1 MASTVWKGYIT
12 FGLISIPIR
21 LFAAARSEHVS
32 FNQLHEV
39 CKTRIRQQ
47 LYCPTCDRVVERSEI
62 AKGYPVGKNRYVLVE
77 PEELR
82 KIAPASTDTMEILQF
97 VRLDEIDPLYF
108 DASYYAVPE
117 EPGRRAYQLLL
128 RTMEESGYAAIAK
141 IGMHQREYT
150 VVLRPRDRGLTL
162 HTIYYPE
169 EVREVP
175 GYGADT
181 GIDVRPQ
188 EMELARQLVNSLA
201 GPFDPSRFRDEY
213 QARVQALIEAK
224 REGRGVEEAPAARPA
239 PVIDL
244 MEALQK
250 SLASRERKPPARAG
264 ERTAAT
270 RRRKD
275 ERKAG

>member
-150 VVLRPRDRGLTL
+150 VVLRPRDSGLTL

-175 GYGADT
+175 EYGADT